1 MSEVVIIDVISLSV
15 KERLI
20 KKTLE
25 NYSSITKYY
34 YKNKKEI
41 KSKFLF
47 FKFYKQTRILVLE
60 INESEYVSELLE
72 GKKDVKKALWLFY
85 SGNFGQTFDE
95 LEIIYI

>member
-1 MSEVVIIDVISLSV
+1 MSEVVIIDIIGSSV

-25 NYSSITKYY
+25 DYSSIKRYY

-41 KSKFLF
+41 KNKFLF

-72 GKKDVKKALWLFY
+72 SKKDIKKALRLFY
-85 SGNFGQTFDE
+85 SGSFGQTFDE